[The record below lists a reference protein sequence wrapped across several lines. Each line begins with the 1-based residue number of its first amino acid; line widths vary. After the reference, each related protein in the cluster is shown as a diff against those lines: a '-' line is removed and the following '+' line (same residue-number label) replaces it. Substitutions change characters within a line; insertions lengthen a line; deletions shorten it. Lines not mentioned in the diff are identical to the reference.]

1 MGMGS
6 VPNKTEEKKTEEKK
20 ADTKKKK
27 TASAVKALSEKT
39 GLGKYGEGLLF
50 ACMIALFI
58 SVCGIIFMFTKAF
71 FHSDSAFYVQ
81 LAVEQMK
88 SGKLFPDG
96 MCYST
101 VLFVRSPNLILIPI
115 LAVIKD
121 WMLAREI
128 MVIVMWVML
137 ILAVMYCF
145 LPAKNRNMAA
155 AVIACMLLM
164 NPYQTADV
172 ANETTDMLFFQGAY
186 ITIFFD
192 IVLALGIMHRIIL
205 LDKKDKTAY
214 KAALMA
220 LLAVVLFLPLLGSVR
235 QDMILTLPLAAAILI
250 FYFLEN
256 DQRVSR
262 VLKCRRCLASVA
274 LILVVV
280 VAGFVCY
287 HRLAM
292 MYWRDSK
299 GMYLTMDKYS
309 GLWYSIGQFVNNI
322 TMIYGNVEGAV
333 FLSFPG
339 LSKFVNYFVALVVI
353 FIIPTVALIR
363 YNKHK
368 NAFTRFLILYTW
380 VSNLVVIGVFVACN
394 QWAPR
399 YLLSVY
405 LDDIL
410 LFAVVFS
417 EYMKKRERLTAVL
430 AGLVIVMYCAFCHVY
445 FWGHYKDKIGTDP
458 SRELISFL
466 QENDL
471 HYGYASFWN
480 ASVNTVLSNGDVQVL
495 PLWDHDGKTGSREPY
510 NPSDFRDWLNNR
522 NWYDVESHPGR
533 FIHIVDSFGC
543 GFGNG
548 ILAIEA
554 AKLSSQDVDV
564 HEAAALLDAEVPH
577 VCQYFTVDNIN
588 HLKRTGRVSGITA
601 AIATVLNI
609 KPILYGD
616 STGHIISCATVRGR
630 KKSIEALAQKYAEKH
645 AAEENPSV
653 FISHGDCPDDAQMLA
668 RLVQAISPNASIRI
682 CQHEPFSGAHVGPG
696 MLGLF
701 FRGTSR

>member
-1 MGMGS
+1 MSMGS
-6 VPNKTEEKKTEEKK
+6 VPNRTDDRRPEELTAEKNNTQNKK
-20 ADTKKKK
+20 AKGKRNRE
-27 TASAVKALSEKT
+27 ASKEAAVKVYAEKT

-480 ASVNTVLSNGDVQVL
+480 ASVNTVLSNGDVQIL
-495 PLWDHDGKTGSREPY
+495 PLWDYDAEDGVRPPY
-510 NPSDFRDWLNNR
+510 NPSDYRYWLNNR
-522 NWYDVESHPGR
+522 NWYDPASHPGK
-533 FIHIVDSFGC
+533 SFVLLKNNSLTDDESRQKWIEKYGEDPENSWIDNTPPEDIREELYSLNPQKLQC
-543 GFGNG
+543 GDYTILVFEDNEEMRTLGNT
-548 ILAIEA
+548 
-554 AKLSSQDVDV
+554 
-564 HEAAALLDAEVPH
+564 LLDAE
-577 VCQYFTVDNIN
+577 
-588 HLKRTGRVSGITA
+588 K
-601 AIATVLNI
+601 
-609 KPILYGD
+609 
-616 STGHIISCATVRGR
+616 
-630 KKSIEALAQKYAEKH
+630 QKEQQELH
-645 AAEENPSV
+645 PE
-653 FISHGDCPDDAQMLA
+653 IQ
-668 RLVQAISPNASIRI
+668 
-682 CQHEPFSGAHVGPG
+682 
-696 MLGLF
+696 
-701 FRGTSR
+701 

>member
-1 MGMGS
+1 MSMGS
-6 VPNKTEEKKTEEKK
+6 VPNRTDDRRPEELTAEKNNTQNKK
-20 ADTKKKK
+20 AKGKRNRE
-27 TASAVKALSEKT
+27 ASKEAAVKVYAEKT

-480 ASVNTVLSNGDVQVL
+480 ASVNTVLSNGDVQIL
-495 PLWDHDGKTGSREPY
+495 PLWDYDAEDGVRPPY
-510 NPSDFRDWLNNR
+510 NPSDYRYWLNNR
-522 NWYDVESHPGR
+522 NWYDPASHPGK
-533 FIHIVDSFGC
+533 SFVLLKNNSLTDDESRQKWIEKYGEDPENPWIDNTPPEDIREELYSLNPQKLQC
-543 GFGNG
+543 GDYTILVFEDNEEMRTLGNT
-548 ILAIEA
+548 
-554 AKLSSQDVDV
+554 
-564 HEAAALLDAEVPH
+564 LLDAE
-577 VCQYFTVDNIN
+577 
-588 HLKRTGRVSGITA
+588 K
-601 AIATVLNI
+601 
-609 KPILYGD
+609 
-616 STGHIISCATVRGR
+616 
-630 KKSIEALAQKYAEKH
+630 QKEQQELH
-645 AAEENPSV
+645 PE
-653 FISHGDCPDDAQMLA
+653 IQ
-668 RLVQAISPNASIRI
+668 
-682 CQHEPFSGAHVGPG
+682 
-696 MLGLF
+696 
-701 FRGTSR
+701 

>member
-1 MGMGS
+1 MSMGS
-6 VPNKTEEKKTEEKK
+6 VPNRTDDRRPEELTAEKNNTQNKK
-20 ADTKKKK
+20 AKGKRNRE
-27 TASAVKALSEKT
+27 ASKEAAVKVYAEKT

-480 ASVNTVLSNGDVQVL
+480 ASVNTVLSNGDVQIL
-495 PLWDHDGKTGSREPY
+495 PLWDYDAEDGVRPPY
-510 NPSDFRDWLNNR
+510 NPSDYRYWLNNR
-522 NWYDVESHPGR
+522 NWYDPASHPGK
-533 FIHIVDSFGC
+533 SF
-543 GFGNG
+543 
-548 ILAIEA
+548 
-554 AKLSSQDVDV
+554 V
-564 HEAAALLDAEVPH
+564 LLKNNSL
-577 VCQYFTVDNIN
+577 T
-588 HLKRTGRVSGITA
+588 
-601 AIATVLNI
+601 
-609 KPILYGD
+609 
-616 STGHIISCATVRGR
+616 
-630 KKSIEALAQKYAEKH
+630 
-645 AAEENPSV
+645 
-653 FISHGDCPDDAQMLA
+653 DD
-668 RLVQAISPNASIRI
+668 
-682 CQHEPFSGAHVGPG
+682 E
-696 MLGLF
+696 
-701 FRGTSR
+701 SRMK

>member
-1 MGMGS
+1 MSMGS
-6 VPNKTEEKKTEEKK
+6 VPNRTDDRRPEELTAEKNNTQNKK
-20 ADTKKKK
+20 AKGKRNRE
-27 TASAVKALSEKT
+27 ASKEAAVKVYAEKT

-458 SRELISFL
+458 SSELISFL

-480 ASVNTVLSNGDVQVL
+480 ASVNTVLSNGDVQIL
-495 PLWDHDGKTGSREPY
+495 PLWDYDAEDGVRPPY
-510 NPSDFRDWLNNR
+510 NPSDYRYWLNNR
-522 NWYDVESHPGR
+522 NWYDPASHPGK
-533 FIHIVDSFGC
+533 SFVLLKNNSLTDDESRQKWIEKYGEDPENPWIDNTPPEDIREELYSLNPQKLQC
-543 GFGNG
+543 GDYTILVFEDNEEMRTLGNT
-548 ILAIEA
+548 
-554 AKLSSQDVDV
+554 
-564 HEAAALLDAEVPH
+564 LLDAE
-577 VCQYFTVDNIN
+577 
-588 HLKRTGRVSGITA
+588 K
-601 AIATVLNI
+601 
-609 KPILYGD
+609 
-616 STGHIISCATVRGR
+616 
-630 KKSIEALAQKYAEKH
+630 QKEQQELH
-645 AAEENPSV
+645 PE
-653 FISHGDCPDDAQMLA
+653 IQ
-668 RLVQAISPNASIRI
+668 
-682 CQHEPFSGAHVGPG
+682 
-696 MLGLF
+696 
-701 FRGTSR
+701 